1 MNSFKKKRRE
11 LRIPIVIVDYFNKKP
26 GSEIPDGYNK
36 TTQGELLTGKPT
48 VMLKRAISFFPA
60 FKEIGVSNLK
70 VISEPFPDALAV
82 KE

>member
-1 MNSFKKKRRE
+1 M
-11 LRIPIVIVDYFNKKP
+11 
-26 GSEIPDGYNK
+26 IPDGYNK